1 MRQFILFFGILVCA
15 VIISGCTQETTPAK
29 SVVTP
34 VPSVVPAYTPIPTP
48 SFSGMY
54 GEGIYIFV
62 DSVGWSGEYGTPA
75 KMQKVEMSYDHQ
87 LIKVENASDI
97 FQATFEK
104 IPSDTSK
111 RILSV
116 KIFKDGKLLLASGD
130 TDTHTSKITF
140 SIDTTT
146 GVVKDFKV
154 S

>member
-1 MRQFILFFGILVCA
+1 MRQFILFFGILVCL
-15 VIISGCTQETTPAK
+15 VMISGCTQETTPAK

-48 SFSGMY
+48 SLSGIPKD
-54 GEGIYIFV
+54 GIYIFV
-62 DSVGWSGEYGTPA
+62 DAYGWSGEYGTPA
-75 KMQKVEMSYDHQ
+75 KMQKVERSLDQ
-87 LIKVENASDI
+87 KLIKVENASDI

-104 IPSDTSK
+104 SSSDTTE
-111 RILSV
+111 RTLLV
-116 KIFKDGKLLLASGD
+116 KIYNGGTLLTSGE